1 MNITDLRQKIPHF
14 VALTR
19 LDRPI
24 GIYLL
29 LWPMLWALWFAAKGV
44 PQPDVL
50 LIFIVGT
57 VLTRSAGCA
66 INDYADRDFDA
77 HVARTRDRPLATGVL
92 SSREALG
99 AAGILM
105 LLALLLVLLTNKLTV
120 QLSFIAV
127 LLAVIYPFAKR
138 YTHLPQVILGA
149 AFGFAVPMAF
159 AAQINALPAL
169 AWWIYLTAILWAM
182 AYDTLYAIADRSD
195 DLKIGIKSSAILFGR
210 FDLSVVAAIQAIVIT
225 LLAII
230 GWQNGRGIVYFAGL
244 VAAIGFVVYQLWLA
258 RDRDPKR
265 CIRAFLNN
273 NWLGMTVFAALVI
286 DFALYP

>member
-1 MNITDLRQKIPHF
+1 MNITDLGQKFPHF

-19 LDRPI
+19 LNRPI

-44 PQPDVL
+44 PRIDVL

-57 VLTRSAGCA
+57 ILTRSAGCA

-77 HVARTRDRPLATGVL
+77 HVARTQDRPLATGAL

-105 LLALLLVLLTNKLTV
+105 LLALLLVLQTNKLTV
-120 QLSFIAV
+120 LLSFVAL

-149 AFGFAVPMAF
+149 AFGFCSTHGLCRTNKHTTRTCLVVVPECYF
-159 AAQINALPAL
+159 VGDGLRYALCHRRQARRHQDRHQVISYII
-169 AWWIYLTAILWAM
+169 WAI
-182 AYDTLYAIADRSD
+182 
-195 DLKIGIKSSAILFGR
+195 
-210 FDLSVVAAIQAIVIT
+210 
-225 LLAII
+225 
-230 GWQNGRGIVYFAGL
+230 
-244 VAAIGFVVYQLWLA
+244 
-258 RDRDPKR
+258 
-265 CIRAFLNN
+265 
-273 NWLGMTVFAALVI
+273 
-286 DFALYP
+286 